1 MTVRLLANKNFPRPA
16 LLALRAAG
24 VDVESVGER
33 MPSASD
39 ADVLAYAA
47 ANGLWLVTFDRDHG
61 ELIFARKAPAPPA
74 ILYLRQG
81 AYPPAWPAEA
91 VLAALEQADFVAGHL
106 DVIAGQSVRRRAL
119 PAAPTA

>member
-1 MTVRLLANKNFPRPA
+1 MTVRLLANENFPRAA

-24 VDVESVGER
+24 ADVEAVSEL

-39 ADVLAYAA
+39 TDVLAYAA
-47 ANGLWLVTFDRDHG
+47 ANGLWLVTFDRDYR

-81 AYPPAWPAEA
+81 PYPPAWPAEA
-91 VLAALEQADFVAGHL
+91 VLGALERADFVAGHL
-106 DVIAGQSVRRRAL
+106 VVIAGQSVRRRPL
-119 PAAPTA
+119 PSTPGA

>member
-1 MTVRLLANKNFPRPA
+1 MTVRLLANENFPRPA
-16 LLALRAAG
+16 LLALRSAG
-24 VDVESVGER
+24 VDVESVGQR

-47 ANGLWLVTFDRDHG
+47 ANGLWLVTFDRDYG

-91 VLAALEQADFVAGHL
+91 VLAALE
-106 DVIAGQSVRRRAL
+106 
-119 PAAPTA
+119 